1 MRAICYERT
10 GPANDVLQLVDLPT
24 PEPGPGEVRVRLAW
38 SGVNP
43 SDVKAR
49 AGLRRRELPFPRI
62 IPHSDGSGVIDA
74 VGEGVDAARI
84 GEPVW
89 VWNAAWQ
96 RPLGTAADYVTLPA
110 EQVVRLPVG
119 VDPAIG
125 ACMGIP
131 ALTAYHAVHVNGGI
145 AGQTVLI
152 AGGAGSVGQYAVQM
166 ARYAGATRII
176 TTVSGPEKA
185 TLAERLGADVVINYK
200 TESVAERIM
209 DLTADRGVDRIIE
222 VEFAGNVDTDLACVR
237 ADGEIVIYGSDD
249 AEIAVP
255 FFPAILKNVR
265 MQFFIVYNLNSTN
278 RQRALSGVTRLL
290 ETDALE
296 HTIAARLPLERTA
309 EAHQL
314 VEQGKT
320 IGNVLIEIVGSE
332 PDR

>member
-10 GPANDVLQLVDLPT
+10 GPADEVLQLLDLPT
-24 PEPGPGEVRVRLAW
+24 PEPEPGEVRVRLAW

-49 AGLRRRELPFPRI
+49 AGLRRRDLPFPRI

-74 VGEGVDAARI
+74 AGAGVDAARI

-96 RPLGTAADYVTLPA
+96 RPFGTAANYVTLPA
-110 EQVVRLPVG
+110 EQAVRLPAG
-119 VDPAIG
+119 VDPAVG
-125 ACMGIP
+125 ACLGIP
-131 ALTAYHAVHVNGGI
+131 ALTAYHAVHVNGGV
-145 AGQTVLI
+145 AGQTVLV
-152 AGGAGSVGQYAVQM
+152 AGGAGSVGQYALQM
-166 ARYAGATRII
+166 ARCAGAARII
-176 TTVSGPEKA
+176 STVSSPEKA
-185 TLAERLGADVVINYK
+185 AVAERLGADVTIDYK
-200 TESVAERIM
+200 SESVAERVM
-209 DLTADRGVDRIIE
+209 ELTAGRGVDRIIE
-222 VEFAGNVDTDLACVR
+222 VEFAGNVDTDLAAIR
-237 ADGEIVIYGSDD
+237 TGGEIVIYGSDD

-265 MQFFIVYNLNSTN
+265 MQFFIVYNLAPAD

-296 HTIAARLPLERTA
+296 HTIAARLPLERAT
-309 EAHQL
+309 EAHRL

-320 IGNVLIEIVGSE
+320 IGNVLIELA
-332 PDR
+332 